1 MSKLLS
7 ALIAAGFVF
16 GVSGAIAQNVKSDS
30 DKQRTQDKMMEQKE
44 QGTDQ
49 STQGQR
55 NRPTT
60 DDGRSSQSGAGSD
73 NTSAGQG
80 QTGGGQAGA
89 KTQIPEQSQQSVGHP
104 KEGET
109 TGQGKGVKKQGGE
122 AGQSNS
128 TPGSTTGQTGSD
140 TNQSQGSNPRRNQQ

>member
-7 ALIAAGFVF
+7 ALIAAGFAF

-30 DKQRTQDKMMEQKE
+30 EKQRTQEKVMEQKE

-60 DDGRSSQSGAGSD
+60 DDGRSSQGAAGSD
-73 NTSAGQG
+73 NTSGTRKAKGSLAKVVQG
-80 QTGGGQAGA
+80 
-89 KTQIPEQSQQSVGHP
+89 
-104 KEGET
+104 
-109 TGQGKGVKKQGGE
+109 
-122 AGQSNS
+122 
-128 TPGSTTGQTGSD
+128 
-140 TNQSQGSNPRRNQQ
+140 